1 MSVHLAFG
9 IKCNECSCFI
19 CLVAIQ
25 EILGFFRVNNE
36 KMCLRGGVMKIQF
49 EVFVKL
55 IDVLIFWSD

>member
-1 MSVHLAFG
+1 M
-9 IKCNECSCFI
+9 
-19 CLVAIQ
+19 VAIQ